1 MRGVPQN
8 MGCSLLVAL
17 GRADT
22 YQNKHVV
29 FRSESGLVSLFQEA
43 WLGWIRKDKKQKAGM
58 TLIAFSINFQCVS
71 NFREILTRNK

>member
-1 MRGVPQN
+1 
-8 MGCSLLVAL
+8 MGYSLLVAL

-29 FRSESGLVSLFQEA
+29 SRSESGLSLFQEA
-43 WLGWIRKDKKQKAGM
+43 WLGWIRKNKKQKAGM

-71 NFREILTRNK
+71 NFREILTRNKDLVN